1 LYSVVRRPSKPHVQN
16 IRSFYAKTIRNLDY
30 DQLKTYH
37 KTILRKYIYG
47 TNAIEG
53 SQLSEA
59 EVEAVL
65 MDKVVPKNRPNND
78 IWSVY
83 NFTRLHKEDLSGPID
98 ISMIKNIHQIFTSN
112 IIDRDGKPS
121 KSGEFRTA
129 VVTISGSCHP
139 VSRPDKIERDLAE
152 LIRWKENAKI
162 DPIELAA
169 IFHARFELIRPFLDF
184 NGRVGRHILNL
195 MLIREGLP
203 AIYFLPNQRT
213 VYLNALQ
220 EADFFNYR
228 NIVEFVIKRMFISM
242 LHLLS
247 VSSILQIL
255 QIMEIV
261 NKEIEN
267 LFQKAILE
275 DSL

>member
-1 LYSVVRRPSKPHVQN
+1 LYSVVRRPSKPYVQN
-16 IRSFYAKTIRNLDY
+16 IISFYAKTIRNLDS
-30 DQLKTYH
+30 DQLKKYH
-37 KTILRKYIYG
+37 KAILRNYIYG
-47 TNAIEG
+47 TNAIDG

-59 EVEAVL
+59 EVNVL
-65 MDKVVPKNRPNND
+65 LTDEVVPKNRSSND

-83 NFTRLHKEDLSGPID
+83 NFTRLQKNDLSGPID
-98 ISMIKNIHQIFTSN
+98 VSMIKKIHKMLTSN

-129 VVTISGSCHP
+129 AVTITGSCHP
-139 VSRPDKIERDLAE
+139 VSRPHKIEGDLAE
-152 LIRWKENAKI
+152 LLKWKENANI

-195 MLIREGLP
+195 MLIREGFP
-203 AIYFLPNQRT
+203 AIYILPNQRT
-213 VYLNALQ
+213 IYLNALQ

-228 NIVEFVIKRMFISM
+228 NIVELVIKRMFIRM

-255 QIMEIV
+255 QSMDII

-267 LFQKAILE
+267 LFEKAFE

>member
-1 LYSVVRRPSKPHVQN
+1 MKPHVQN

-65 MDKVVPKNRPNND
+65 TDEVVPKNRPNND

-83 NFTRLHKEDLSGPID
+83 NFTRLHEEDLSGPID

-213 VYLNALQ
+213 A
-220 EADFFNYR
+220 EFFNYR

>member
-1 LYSVVRRPSKPHVQN
+1 MKLFQ
-16 IRSFYAKTIRNLDY
+16 
-30 DQLKTYH
+30 
-37 KTILRKYIYG
+37 
-47 TNAIEG
+47 
-53 SQLSEA
+53 
-59 EVEAVL
+59 
-65 MDKVVPKNRPNND
+65 KNRPDND
-78 IWSVY
+78 IWAVY
-83 NFTRLHKEDLSGPID
+83 NFTRMQKEDISSPID
-98 ISMIKNIHQIFTSN
+98 ILMIKKIHQILTRN
-112 IIDRDGKPS
+112 IIDRNGKPS

-129 VVTISGSCHP
+129 AVTISGSCHP

-152 LIRWKENAKI
+152 LLRWKENAKV
-162 DPIELAA
+162 DPVELAA

-195 MLIREGLP
+195 MLIREGFP
-203 AIYFLPNQRT
+203 AIYILPNQRT
-213 VYLNALQ
+213 IYLNALQ

-228 NIVEFVIKRMFISM
+228 NIVELVIKRMFIRM

-255 QIMEIV
+255 QTMEIV

-267 LFQKAILE
+267 LFEKAFE